1 MNLGELRRNYQRGG
15 LRRDDLRDDPTAQ
28 FLHWLEEAGE
38 AGVIEP
44 NAMVLSTCPANG
56 QPTQRTVLAK
66 NVDENGFVFFTNF
79 GSRKAKE
86 IEENAQ
92 VSLLFPWLLLERQ
105 VMITGTATR
114 VPASESLKYFVT
126 RPLESRLGA
135 WASEQSTPVSSR
147 ALLEAKFAEM
157 KAKFKDGDVPL
168 PSFWGG
174 YRVAPKT
181 IEFWQGG
188 EGRLH
193 DRFQYSK
200 VNEGWEVER
209 LAP

>member
-1 MNLGELRRNYQRGG
+1 MRRKYQQGG
-15 LRRDDLRDDPTAQ
+15 LRRNDLQEDPVAQ
-28 FLHWLEEAGE
+28 FHQWLADAAE

-44 NAMVLSTCPANG
+44 NAMVLATCPADG

-66 NVDENGFVFFTNF
+66 NVDERGIVFFTNF
-79 GSRKAKE
+79 GSRKARE
-86 IEENAQ
+86 IGENEQ
-92 VSLLFPWLLLERQ
+92 VSLLFPWYLLERQ

-114 VPASESLKYFVT
+114 VPSSESLKYFLT

-135 WASEQSTPVSSR
+135 WASDQSSPISSR

-157 KAKFKDGDVPL
+157 KAKFKEGEVPL

-174 YRVAPKT
+174 FRVVPKT
-181 IEFWQGG
+181 IECWQGG

-193 DRFQYSK
+193 DRFQYTRADD
-200 VNEGWEVER
+200 GWEIER